1 MIKNTILLSSMILSL
16 FSFNIY
22 AQTEPSNNDGL
33 VKKYFVGKLG
43 YNRRIVKIYQKNVVA
58 RGSQQLVSNA
68 PAEGLILFSDSK
80 KRQLPSR
87 KRIMNFRRHP

>member
-1 MIKNTILLSSMILSL
+1 MILSL

-33 VKKYFVGKLG
+33 VKKYFVGKPG
-43 YNRRIVKIYQKNVVA
+43 YNRRVVKVYQKKVVP
-58 RGSQQLVSNA
+58 RGGQQLVSNA
-68 PAEGLILFSDSK
+68 PAEGLISFNNK

-87 KRIMNFRRHP
+87 KRIMKFRRHP